1 MPRTGGAPG
10 RTAPM
15 LNNAEVAV
23 NTGVVGIQGRV
34 RKNDAPGIKTG
45 AGYGSAAGADRQPVL
60 ARHRDTELGC
70 ESLVERDEV
79 VA

>member
-10 RTAPM
+10 RTAAI

-23 NTGVVGIQGRV
+23 NTVGESRGAFEE
-34 RKNDAPGIKTG
+34 NDAPGIKTG
-45 AGYGSAAGADRQPVL
+45 AGYGSAAGANRQPVL
-60 ARHRDTELGC
+60 ARHRDAELGRK
-70 ESLVERDEV
+70 SLMERDEV